1 MSNSVSKETMADN
14 SGVSNSM
21 RGHKGGV
28 VGNGVSNDWGV
39 DSVSDSGSV
48 VGGGSG
54 VVLRVLGLA
63 VVGDISNVSIV
74 TIDVV
79 VDVLDSAIRKSHGVR
94 SLGVTSTVRRLGS
107 IEVSLGVVITDGVS
121 VAVGRG
127 GVIAGG
133 GVVNA
138 MDWGMHSVGYNR
150 GVDSMGQ
157 DGSVNS
163 MGQDWSVD
171 TMSQDRSVNSMGH
184 DGSVDSQAVAEEGGG
199 VGGGQ
204 ESRETSEGLEK
215 KILN

>member
-28 VGNGVSNDWGV
+28 VGNGVGNGVSNDWGV

-74 TIDVV
+74 TIDMV

-150 GVDSMGQ
+150 GV
-157 DGSVNS
+157 NS
-163 MGQDWSVD
+163 MGEDWSVD
-171 TMSQDRSVNSMGH
+171 TMSQDRSVNSMSH

-199 VGGGQ
+199 VGRGE
-204 ESRETSEGLEK
+204 ESRETSEGLVK

>member
-1 MSNSVSKETMADN
+1 MIISILMSEPSPGSPDYIPPIGK
-14 SGVSNSM
+14 S
-21 RGHKGGV
+21 
-28 VGNGVSNDWGV
+28 NGVG
-39 DSVSDSGSV
+39 
-48 VGGGSG
+48 
-54 VVLRVLGLA
+54 
-63 VVGDISNVSIV
+63 
-74 TIDVV
+74 T
-79 VDVLDSAIRKSHGVR
+79 
-94 SLGVTSTVRRLGS
+94 LGVASSVRGLGS
-107 IEVSLGVVITDGVS
+107 IEVSLGVVVTDGVS

-138 MDWGMHSVGYNR
+138 MDWGMHSVGNHR

-157 DGSVNS
+157 DG
-163 MGQDWSVD
+163 SVD

-199 VGGGQ
+199 VGGGE

>member
-28 VGNGVSNDWGV
+28 VGNGVGNGVSNDWGV

-74 TIDVV
+74 TIDMV

-138 MDWGMHSVGYNR
+138 MDWGMHSVGNHR
-150 GVDSMGQ
+150 GVDSMGE

-163 MGQDWSVD
+163 MG
-171 TMSQDRSVNSMGH
+171 QDRSVNSMGH

-199 VGGGQ
+199 VGGGE